1 MLNSNQIKKLQKN
14 VGKKVDVQIQK
25 RREEE
30 KKVLLNH
37 LIEMRK
43 QIQNLQTN
51 NPDRGNCV
59 VQWEFKDYVLNEKTK
74 KVTEIDLG
82 DNDKKDL
89 ELIKQKNDKR
99 YYFLNKE
106 KIDYQHKVMK
116 FMSTNYTTIRLALNQ
131 SRIEAISPH
140 RDLSTALCLGT
151 IFQEF
156 QKEFPE
162 CSMLDFRDYFH
173 GFEKFMMESLK

>member
-14 VGKKVDVQIQK
+14 VGKKVDIQIQK

-30 KKVLLNH
+30 KKVLLNNF
-37 LIEMRK
+37 IEIRK

-59 VQWEFKDYVLNEKTK
+59 VQWEFKNYVLNEKTK

-82 DNDKKDL
+82 DYDKKDL
-89 ELIKQKNDKR
+89 ELIKQKNGKS

-106 KIDYQHKVMK
+106 KMDYQHKVVE
-116 FMSTNYTTIRLALNQ
+116 FMSTNYATIRLALNQ
-131 SRIEAISPH
+131 LNIEAESPH
-140 RDLSTALCLGT
+140 RNLSHALGLGSV
-151 IFQEF
+151 FQEF